1 MRLFIMSESEN
12 PEPARFVP
20 DEETLADA
28 KSLDYKQ
35 ITMIDPAHG
44 LQTKAGGLAG
54 AVAGAAIG
62 TNVAGPVGT
71 LIGAAVGALA
81 GMAGGKI
88 AGEMFDPS
96 AESEYWMAHHGLQ
109 PFAPPGAEYADY
121 EMAYRTGYNNYAP
134 GETFEQAEDDLK
146 RYYEDHGGHFE
157 WEKARP
163 AARAAWDRMSYIF
176 PLEKM
181 NRV

>member
-1 MRLFIMSESEN
+1 MTDPEN
-12 PEPARFVP
+12 PDAVRFVP

-28 KSLDYKQ
+28 KSLDYKH
-35 ITMIDPAHG
+35 ITTIDPGHG
-44 LQTKAGGLAG
+44 LQTKAGAVAG
-54 AVAGAAIG
+54 TIAGAAIG
-62 TNVAGPVGT
+62 TIVAGPMGT
-71 LIGAAVGALA
+71 LIGAGIGALTGTA
-81 GMAGGKI
+81 AGKI

-96 AESEYWMAHHGLQ
+96 AEAEYWMAHHGLQ
-109 PFAPPGAEYADY
+109 PLAPEGADYADY
-121 EMAYRTGYNNYAP
+121 EPAYRTGYNNYAP
-134 GETFEQAEDDLK
+134 GETFDQAEDDLK
-146 RYYEDHGGHFE
+146 RYYEDHGGRLD